1 MLISGEYEIVKNR
14 IDYGERQMTV
24 EFELVTAEDSDNSS
38 EKFFEEFEKLLKKY
52 AI

>member
-24 EFELVTAEDSDNSS
+24 EFELLTAEDSDNSS
-38 EKFFEEFEKLLKKY
+38 ENFLKNLKNC
-52 AI
+52 